1 MQQSATRRIRVATVG
16 MALIG
21 LLLAGVAPAK
31 ASERPIDITGYS
43 VSSITVADSNC
54 HYVSVR
60 ASSKVKSDYNDAYA
74 SIDVTRQGG
83 LVDSLWFDNRKV
95 SDRAL
100 ICPSWDGLG
109 TYKVGPADVSTS
121 YTYWDSY
128 FGYDDIDYV
137 DYTDRTSKSF
147 SVRGKTKSTL
157 TAKRSGSKVTL
168 TAKAQ
173 VYSPEKYRYGQYNA
187 KNAKFQV
194 KSGNSWKT
202 LKTVSLKKG
211 TAKLTVKQSKKKAY
225 RLSIPTATWAAS
237 TNSKSVSK

>member
-1 MQQSATRRIRVATVG
+1 MQLSATRLIRMATAG
-16 MALIG
+16 LALSG
-21 LLLAGVAPAK
+21 LLLAGTAPAQ

-54 HYVSVR
+54 HYVSVK
-60 ASSKVKSDYNDAYA
+60 ASSKVKSDYEDAYA
-74 SIDVTRQGG
+74 FIDVTRNGG
-83 LVDSLWFDNRKV
+83 LVDSLWFENRKV

-109 TYKVGPADVSTS
+109 TYKVGPADVSATYS
-121 YTYWDSY
+121 YWDSY
-128 FGYDDIDYV
+128 FGYQDTDYV

-147 SVRGKTKSTL
+147 QVRGKTKSSL
-157 TAKRSGSKVTL
+157 SAKRSGSKVTL

-187 KNAKFQV
+187 KQAKFQV

-211 TAKLTVKQSKKKAY
+211 TAKLTLKQSKKKAY
-225 RLSIPTATWAAS
+225 RLSIPTASWATS

>member
-1 MQQSATRRIRVATVG
+1 MQTPALRRFRTITAGLAAT
-16 MALIG
+16 G
-21 LLLAGVAPAK
+21 LLIVGIVPAQ

-54 HYVSVR
+54 HYVSVK
-60 ASSKVKSDYNDAYA
+60 ASSKVKNDYEDAYA
-74 SIDVTRQGG
+74 SIDVTRNGG
-83 LVDSLWFDNRKV
+83 LVHSLWFENRKITN
-95 SDRAL
+95 RAL

-109 TYKVGPADVSTS
+109 TYKVGPADVSAS
-121 YTYWDSY
+121 YSYWDSY
-128 FGYDDIDYV
+128 YGFEGTDYV

-147 SVRGKTKSTL
+147 YVRGKTKSSL
-157 TAKRSGSKVTL
+157 TAKRSGGKVTL

-187 KNAKFQV
+187 KKAKFQV

-202 LKTVSLKKG
+202 LKTVTLKKG
-211 TAKLTVKQSKKKAY
+211 TAKLTVKQSKKKTY
-225 RLSIPTATWAAS
+225 RLSIPTATWAAA

>member
-1 MQQSATRRIRVATVG
+1 MQISATSRSRIAT
-16 MALIG
+16 AG
-21 LLLAGVAPAK
+21 LALAGLILAGIAPAQ

-54 HYVSVR
+54 RYVSVR

-147 SVRGKTKSTL
+147 SVRGKT
-157 TAKRSGSKVTL
+157 
-168 TAKAQ
+168 
-173 VYSPEKYRYGQYNA
+173 
-187 KNAKFQV
+187 
-194 KSGNSWKT
+194 
-202 LKTVSLKKG
+202 
-211 TAKLTVKQSKKKAY
+211 
-225 RLSIPTATWAAS
+225 
-237 TNSKSVSK
+237 